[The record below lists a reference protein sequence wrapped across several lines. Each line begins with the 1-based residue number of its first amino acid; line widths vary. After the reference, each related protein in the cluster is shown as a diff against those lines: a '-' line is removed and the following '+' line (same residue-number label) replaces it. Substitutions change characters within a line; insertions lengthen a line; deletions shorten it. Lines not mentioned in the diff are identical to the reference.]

1 MANTS
6 KLLSLPFLICWIY
19 SCICISSCAISQQ
32 KPLQNFGQDS
42 FKIRESIRLAEIDNL
57 GRIYIVN
64 NKNIII
70 NYKQDFKE
78 QYRYA
83 DTKIGAVSS
92 IDVSNPL
99 KITIFYDDFNKVKII
114 DNTLTVIRELNLSE
128 NFSDITACGTAN
140 DGNLWIYDPIQFK
153 LLKINESGE
162 KLVETSNVND
172 FGMQN
177 VHITDVREKSNIVA
191 TVDRDNGFYF
201 FDNLGQYLF
210 HYPVKG
216 IKSFQFDG
224 TRIIYYTDTGLH
236 IFTLKWKETSILTLP
251 KAINTSTVN
260 TILVHNNDA
269 FIIHDNGLDVQAL
282 NY

>member
-6 KLLSLPFLICWIY
+6 KLLSLPFLTCWIY

-99 KITIFYDDFNKVKII
+99 KITIFYDDFNKVKIM

-236 IFTLKWKETSILTLP
+236 IFTLKCKETSILTLP

-269 FIIHDNGLDVQAL
+269 FIIHDNGLDVHAL